1 MDETR
6 KLYDVLVRDGYYTKS
21 FEDFQVQLNDPAYVD
36 KVYGVVTRDGLFT
49 QDKEVFIEKYK
60 VKKKTKKKSLRNQ
73 NRKLVLWNRQSTSP
87 FYLAL

>member
-21 FEDFQVQLNDPAYVD
+21 FEDFQVQLNDPTYVD

-60 VKKKTKKKSLRNQ
+60 VKKKSRRRSHYGIRIGNWFFGIA
-73 NRKLVLWNRQSTSP
+73 RVRVRST
-87 FYLAL
+87 